1 MTAQNLEIFQNKAIG
16 EIDYQIN
23 QIGRFNGQVDHDW
36 EENGTD
42 YGFTLIW
49 KFNKLT
55 GNFDELELI
64 YNVDYSEKPY
74 DFSEFDKSKVM
85 DIERKE
91 RN

>member
-1 MTAQNLEIFQNKAIG
+1 MDKNLEIFQNKCLV
-16 EIDYQIN
+16 EVDRSLNYK
-23 QIGRFNGQVDHDW
+23 GRFDGQVDHDW
-36 EENGTD
+36 EDNGTD

-64 YNVDYSEKPY
+64 YCVDYSVKPY